1 MGMVLSRTESFSV
14 TEAGGN
20 FISAVDPNVS
30 LSIPT
35 KAISGTL
42 HASLKVI
49 IVYTKTIVLVWNQG
63 RQRGQS
69 YNMKTHVGRAGSYVR
84 TSPIPL

>member
-49 IVYTKTIVLVWNQG
+49 TLEIYSMNLVYEN
-63 RQRGQS
+63 
-69 YNMKTHVGRAGSYVR
+69 
-84 TSPIPL
+84 

>member
-1 MGMVLSRTESFSV
+1 MWDLNENKTGQSIMGMVLSRTESFSV

-30 LSIPT
+30 LSIPK

-49 IVYTKTIVLVWNQG
+49 IVYEG
-63 RQRGQS
+63 C
-69 YNMKTHVGRAGSYVR
+69 
-84 TSPIPL
+84 P

>member
-1 MGMVLSRTESFSV
+1 MGMVLSKTESFSV

-30 LSIPT
+30 LSIPK

-49 IVYTKTIVLVWNQG
+49 IVYEG
-63 RQRGQS
+63 C
-69 YNMKTHVGRAGSYVR
+69 
-84 TSPIPL
+84 P

>member
-30 LSIPT
+30 LSIPK

-49 IVYTKTIVLVWNQG
+49 IVYTRTNVISMEPGATKRAVL
-63 RQRGQS
+63 
-69 YNMKTHVGRAGSYVR
+69 
-84 TSPIPL
+84 